1 MTGFSSLT
9 GQLLIA
15 APLLRDPNFLRTV
28 VLILDH
34 DRDGALGV
42 IVNRPT
48 DVPVTAVLS
57 SWNELVGEPAVVFSG
72 GPVAT
77 DSALGVADVSNGVE
91 PIGWRRLY
99 GTIGLIDLDA
109 PPELLVGGV
118 DALRIFAG
126 YAGWAPGQL
135 ESEIEEGGWYVVDAD
150 PADPFTMNPGGLW
163 QRVLRRQAG
172 ELALVAT
179 FPEDPTLN

>member
-1 MTGFSSLT
+1 MTGRPSLA

-34 DRDGALGV
+34 DADGALGV

-48 DVPVTAVLS
+48 DVPVTAILS
-57 SWNELVGEPAVVFSG
+57 NWNDLVGEPAVVFSG

-77 DSALGVADVSNGVE
+77 DSALGVAEVANGVE
-91 PIGWRRLY
+91 PLGWRRLY
-99 GTIGLIDLDA
+99 GSIGLIDLDA
-109 PPELLVGGV
+109 PPELMVGGLS
-118 DALRIFAG
+118 ALRIFAG

-135 ESEIEEGGWYVVDAD
+135 EAEIEEGGWYVVDAE
-150 PADPFTMNPGGLW
+150 PADPFTKNPTGLW
-163 QRVLRRQAG
+163 QRVLRRQQG

-179 FPEDPTLN
+179 FPEDPNLN